1 VNDNGIRWTK
11 SWYVF
16 GNSCFSVHEIS
27 NTNTPGGEDV
37 DECSFLILFTSFF
50 FSAIVQY
57 TIVQY
62 TIVQCTLVQYTI
74 VQCTIVQCT
83 VVQYLPPPPP
93 PPPRRSSPQV
103 LATTPRH
110 RHLLPPEHLVHE
122 SLLVTL
128 AASMVRFRF
137 GAHNVGESVLRQ
149 QQALLHSL
157 GVRTCE
163 AGVLAA
169 HVSSMLPG
177 AWKNA
182 LIVAW

>member
-1 VNDNGIRWTK
+1 MNVR
-11 SWYVF
+11 
-16 GNSCFSVHEIS
+16 FSF
-27 NTNTPGGEDV
+27 
-37 DECSFLILFTSFF
+37 CLLLF
-50 FSAIVQY
+50 FSAIVQCTIFQYTIVQYTVVQY

-62 TIVQCTLVQYTI
+62 TIVQCT
-74 VQCTIVQCT
+74 
-83 VVQYLPPPPP
+83 VVQYLPPPP

>member
-1 VNDNGIRWTK
+1 MFV
-11 SWYVF
+11 SHF
-16 GNSCFSVHEIS
+16 C
-27 NTNTPGGEDV
+27 
-37 DECSFLILFTSFF
+37 LLLF
-50 FSAIVQY
+50 FSTVVQCTIIQCTIVQYTIVQYTIVQYTIVQY

-62 TIVQCTLVQYTI
+62 TIVQCT
-74 VQCTIVQCT
+74 
-83 VVQYLPPPPP
+83 VVQYLPPP